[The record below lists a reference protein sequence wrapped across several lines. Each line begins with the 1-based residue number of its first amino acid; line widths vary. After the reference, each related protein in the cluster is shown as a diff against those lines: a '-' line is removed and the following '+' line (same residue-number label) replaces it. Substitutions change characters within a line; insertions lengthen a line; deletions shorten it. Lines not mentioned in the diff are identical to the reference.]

1 MAKERERLSSI
12 YNLKFNGG
20 IIETNGIVIALI

>member
-12 YNLKFNGG
+12 YNLKFNKG
-20 IIETNGIVIALI
+20 IIETNGTVITFI